1 MAERFFNLEE
11 AEKLLPAIERLL
23 QAAIESKKTVE
34 AVETEMS
41 QVRGRIMLLGGMLP
55 EHSVLS
61 QRKLKKDESFTQL
74 QGTLQEIAANGCL
87 VKDLDIGLVDF
98 PCLMDDR
105 EIYLCWKLGEP
116 KIGFWHDVEE
126 GFGGRKPL
134 DKEFLDRINRPRP
147 N

>member
-11 AEKLLPAIERLL
+11 AEELLPAIERLL
-23 QAAIESKKTVE
+23 QAAMESKKAIE
-34 AVETEMS
+34 AAEAEIT

-61 QRKLKKDESFTQL
+61 QRKLKKDETFTQL

-87 VKDLDIGLVDF
+87 LKDLDIGLVDF

-116 KIGFWHDVEE
+116 KIGFWHAVEE

-134 DKEFLDRINRPRP
+134 DREFLERINRPRP

>member
-23 QAAIESKKTVE
+23 EAAIESKKTVE

-61 QRKLKKDESFTQL
+61 QRKLKKDESFTHL
-74 QGTLQEIAANGCL
+74 QGALQEIAANGCL

-134 DKEFLDRINRPRP
+134 DKDFLERINRPRP